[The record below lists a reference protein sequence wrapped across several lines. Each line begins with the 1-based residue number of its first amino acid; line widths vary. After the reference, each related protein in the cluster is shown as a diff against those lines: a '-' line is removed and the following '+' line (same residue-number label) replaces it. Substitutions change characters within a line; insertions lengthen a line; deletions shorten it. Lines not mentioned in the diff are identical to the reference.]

1 MTGQIDSADAFARRR
16 RPHSSLP
23 HSSLLSPILAVAAVL
38 LLATVLGTDQARADA
53 LVMQGSTA
61 LAERLII
68 PKQSEI
74 EALSGQSLKVVPT
87 RSDVGILRLFFG
99 GSEFAM
105 ISTSLANEIA
115 FLRQDYPDLPYD
127 RLRGFEVG
135 RTRVAFPVNATNPV
149 HDIDA
154 KRLRAILSGEIT
166 NWRQIGGANL
176 PVRVVFVT
184 GGDGVTLSVARAVL
198 DDLTVKA
205 PDSIRVQ
212 RPLQVI
218 QVVEQEAAA
227 LGIAQLQLARDHHL
241 LDLASGA
248 PVEQP
253 FNLVTLDGPTP
264 AERAVIEAVRRTAA
278 SMR

>member
-1 MTGQIDSADAFARRR
+1 MSDRIHRADAFMRRKAPR
-16 RPHSSLP
+16 FSSLP
-23 HSSLLSPILAVAAVL
+23 SILGAAAALVL
-38 LLATVLGTDQARADA
+38 IAALIVDQARADA
-53 LVMQGSTA
+53 LVVQGSTT
-61 LAERLII
+61 LAEHLII

-99 GSEFAM
+99 GSELAM

-115 FLRQDYPDLPYD
+115 FLRRDYPDLPYA
-127 RLRGFEVG
+127 RLRSFDIG
-135 RTRVAFPVNATNPV
+135 RTRVAFAVNPANPV
-149 HDIDA
+149 RDIDA
-154 KRLRAILSGEIT
+154 ERLRRILSGEIT

-198 DDLTVKA
+198 DDSTVRA

-212 RPLQVI
+212 RPI
-218 QVVEQEAAA
+218 QVVQVVQQEAAA
-227 LGIAQLQLARDHHL
+227 LGIAQLQLAQDHQL
-241 LDLASGA
+241 RDLASGA
-248 PVEQP
+248 PVEQEL
-253 FNLVTLDGPTP
+253 NLVTLGEPTP

-278 SMR
+278 SVP